1 MTLVNELQT
10 RVEERKLRIKP
21 SFSAFFFAKKLGPD
35 NNSDNN
41 PNEIKERKERERE
54 RKGISVLTDGWGW

>member
-1 MTLVNELQT
+1 MNSKLEL
-10 RVEERKLRIKP
+10 RKEN
-21 SFSAFFFAKKLGPD
+21 SESNFSAFFFAKKLGPD

-54 RKGISVLTDGWGW
+54 REREKGSRY